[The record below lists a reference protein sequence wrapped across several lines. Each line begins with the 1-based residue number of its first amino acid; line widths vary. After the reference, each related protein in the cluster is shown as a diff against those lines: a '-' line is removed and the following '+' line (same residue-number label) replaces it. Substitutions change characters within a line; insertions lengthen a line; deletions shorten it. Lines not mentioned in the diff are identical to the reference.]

1 MANTDTE
8 HAPDGRAIPAPLMIF
23 RPVSR
28 EQRLKTLLKPVRP
41 VGKLPRR

>member
-1 MANTDTE
+1 MANTNTE
-8 HAPDGRAIPAPLMIF
+8 HTPDARAPVAPLMIF

-41 VGKLPRR
+41 AGKLPRR